1 MYNNGML
8 NVNVL
13 LFFLYSCSVYGRI
26 DDNCIF
32 KFNLNL

>member
-8 NVNVL
+8 NVNV
-13 LFFLYSCSVYGRI
+13 FCSVYGRI